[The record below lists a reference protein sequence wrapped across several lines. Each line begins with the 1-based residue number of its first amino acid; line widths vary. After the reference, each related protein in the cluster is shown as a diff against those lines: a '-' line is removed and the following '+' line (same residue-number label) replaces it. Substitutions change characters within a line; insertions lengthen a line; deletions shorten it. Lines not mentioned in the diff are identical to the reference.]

1 MENRPD
7 KITNAVLAVM
17 LKNIKE
23 DVDKILE
30 QTTKTNGRVTKLE
43 HWQTN
48 IKTSLWWIGGILTV
62 IGGAIVII
70 MDYISNH
77 PVK

>member
-1 MENRPD
+1 MDKPD
-7 KITNAVLAVM
+7 KITNAVLAERLANM
-17 LKNIKE
+17 SEDIKA
-23 DVDKILE
+23 ILT
-30 QTTKTNGRVTKLE
+30 QTTITNGRVTRLE

-70 MDYISNH
+70 AEYMSNH
-77 PVK
+77 PPK